1 MVGLK
6 EFTIM
11 KSGFSPQLTR
21 PLDVLVL
28 DDDYRW
34 RYLIASHVE
43 SHMGKEP
50 ILASRGAEALD
61 LMSMRPVDVVICDLL
76 MPGMD
81 GLQFL
86 EKAHEQFPR
95 TKIIV
100 LSADFGAFPITPDR
114 LMTQG
119 ALAVIPKGEIFS
131 TLMDLLRLLQEV
143 PEARVLHPYWNSQS
157 QSYGSYAN

>member
-1 MVGLK
+1 
-6 EFTIM
+6 M
-11 KSGFSPQLTR
+11 KSGFSPDLAR
-21 PLDVLVL
+21 PLNALVL
-28 DDDYRW
+28 DDDYQW
-34 RYLIASHVE
+34 RYLIASHVD
-43 SHMGKEP
+43 SQLGTQP
-50 ILASRGAEALD
+50 ILASSGAEALD
-61 LMSMRPVDVVICDLL
+61 LMSMRPIDVVICDLL

-81 GLQFL
+81 GLEFL

-100 LSADFGAFPITPDR
+100 LSADFGAPSITPER
-114 LMTQG
+114 LIAQG